1 MPQAVETK
9 LAVLSTEVEQ
19 MRGLFGKLDESIDK
33 MAEISG
39 AIQQML
45 AVHESQIQ
53 TQAQDTEDLFH
64 LVEKRRIENDEN
76 LKELHSRI
84 TSGNKEMAKD
94 MQEIA
99 SRLMDAIE
107 DLKTSIDAREESI
120 RADQQEL
127 EQRINDLEKRGYFI
141 AGVAA
146 LGGFIAGA
154 FDWLAEIFN

>member
-1 MPQAVETK
+1 VSQTPETK
-9 LAVLSTEVEQ
+9 IAVLATEVDQ
-19 MRGLFGKLDESIDK
+19 MRDLFGKLDESIDK
-33 MAEISG
+33 MAEVSG

-45 AVHESQIQ
+45 AVHETQIQ
-53 TQAQDTEDLFH
+53 IQAQDTEDLSH

-84 TSGNKEMAKD
+84 TTGNREMAKD
-94 MQEIA
+94 LHETSNRIME
-99 SRLMDAIE
+99 AIE
-107 DLKTSIDAREESI
+107 DLKKTIDARDDAV
-120 RADQQEL
+120 RADQEAL

-154 FDWLAEIFN
+154 FDWIAEIFN

>member
-1 MPQAVETK
+1 MAQAVETK
-9 LAVLSTEVEQ
+9 IAVLSTEVDQ

-45 AVHESQIQ
+45 AVHETQIQ

-64 LVEKRRIENDEN
+64 LVEKRRIENDDN

-84 TSGNKEMAKD
+84 TTGNKEMAKD
-94 MQEIA
+94 MHNTAARIME
-99 SRLMDAIE
+99 AIE
-107 DLKTSIDAREESI
+107 ELKTSIDAREESI
-120 RADQQEL
+120 RSDQQEL
-127 EQRINDLEKRGYFI
+127 EQRINDIEKRGYFMM
-141 AGVAA
+141 GVAA

-154 FDWLAEIFN
+154 FDWISEIFS

>member
-1 MPQAVETK
+1 MAQAVETK
-9 LAVLSTEVEQ
+9 IAVLSTEVDQ

-45 AVHESQIQ
+45 AVHETQIQ

-64 LVEKRRIENDEN
+64 LVEKRRIENDDN

-84 TSGNKEMAKD
+84 TTGNKEMAKD
-94 MQEIA
+94 MHNTATRIME
-99 SRLMDAIE
+99 AIE
-107 DLKTSIDAREESI
+107 ELKTTIDSREESI

-127 EQRINDLEKRGYFI
+127 EQRINDIEKRGYFI

-154 FDWLAEIFN
+154 FDWISEIFS